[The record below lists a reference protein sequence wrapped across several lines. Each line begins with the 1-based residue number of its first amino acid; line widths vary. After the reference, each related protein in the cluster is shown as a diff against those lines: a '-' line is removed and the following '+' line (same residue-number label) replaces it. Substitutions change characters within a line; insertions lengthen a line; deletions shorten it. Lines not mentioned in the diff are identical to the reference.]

1 MSVTQPIVLSQF
13 HLLSLSNPGANGYN
27 LVYGNGLSDRQS
39 IAGRNQ
45 TITTGLNRPRE
56 TPMKYEQYDTIYPSH
71 KASSWM
77 PVDTTSHWHW
87 NNPLNLMLA
96 LPMLMLVLSLLISL

>member
-1 MSVTQPIVLSQF
+1 
-13 HLLSLSNPGANGYN
+13 
-27 LVYGNGLSDRQS
+27 
-39 IAGRNQ
+39 
-45 TITTGLNRPRE
+45 
-56 TPMKYEQYDTIYPSH
+56 MKYEQYDTIYPSH

-96 LPMLMLVLSLLISL
+96 LPMLMLVLSLLTSL

>member
-1 MSVTQPIVLSQF
+1 
-13 HLLSLSNPGANGYN
+13 
-27 LVYGNGLSDRQS
+27 
-39 IAGRNQ
+39 
-45 TITTGLNRPRE
+45 
-56 TPMKYEQYDTIYPSH
+56 MKYEQYDTIYPSH

-96 LPMLMLVLSLLISL
+96 LPVLMLMLSLLASL

>member
-1 MSVTQPIVLSQF
+1 MEKAFPT
-13 HLLSLSNPGANGYN
+13 
-27 LVYGNGLSDRQS
+27 VYGLQQAIIRSLPGF
-39 IAGRNQ
+39 IA
-45 TITTGLNRPRE
+45 PRE

-87 NNPLNLMLA
+87 NNPLNLLLA
-96 LPMLMLVLSLLISL
+96 LPVLMLVLSLLVSL